1 MSVPRRMVVV
11 DDDPKVRMLLE
22 RAFRAP
28 EFQTWSFPTGKA
40 ALEKVSEIRPDCV
53 VSDVLM
59 PDMDGERFLRALRT
73 TPGLE
78 AVPFVALSAVRSEA
92 RIRSVLEA
100 GADAFLVKPFPL
112 RELVEKARSLFDRP
126 APTPAQAKGEPA
138 PAAPQPGPLPG
149 PPALLEPPPP
159 SDVVSPTLPII
170 AAAHTTSTSALPRRH
185 VFAPVP
191 DKGPGPAPET
201 GVTRPNRA
209 LQAEPAAG
217 PPPDDLEAHVR
228 EEVHPSK
235 PSLGFGR
242 YTRVEAR
249 GRSLVVLTEAT
260 AQPKFTV
267 TTVITE
273 KGQALRKIESALPHA
288 LARDEDRELVRRQVD
303 MQHDDALHRLDQLI
317 MDQTTRRVLW
327 SDQSRSVDPD
337 LLAWALSAVAQLVE
351 TEAGTEETTRILHST
366 HESVSI
372 DEDLLRVFHVTP
384 LGRVIVHVARRERL
398 PRRAVGAVAAWSLA
412 FTTQALQLS
421 EEGAVEPIRHATQRH
436 ETELERLGFYARL
449 RRRARA

>member
-28 EFQTWSFPTGKA
+28 EFETWSFPTGKA
-40 ALEKVSEIRPDCV
+40 ALEKVSDIRPDCV

-59 PDMDGERFLRALRT
+59 PDMDGERFLRALRA

-78 AVPFVALSAVRSEA
+78 GVPFVALSAVRSEA
-92 RIRSVLEA
+92 RIRSVLGA

-112 RELVEKARSLFDRP
+112 RELIEKARSLFDRP
-126 APTPAQAKGEPA
+126 APLRAIGA
-138 PAAPQPGPLPG
+138 PAATGTQ
-149 PPALLEPPPP
+149 PPPP
-159 SDVVSPTLPII
+159 SDVVSPTMPLL
-170 AAAHTTSTSALPRRH
+170 AVAHTTSTSSLPRR
-185 VFAPVP
+185 
-191 DKGPGPAPET
+191 PASALLDEPRREPEA
-201 GVTRPNRA
+201 GVTRPTRVPPV
-209 LQAEPAAG
+209 EPTPSAQL
-217 PPPDDLEAHVR
+217 DDGEPHVR
-228 EEVHPSK
+228 EDVHPSK

-260 AQPKFTV
+260 ALPKFTV

-288 LARDEDRELVRRQVD
+288 LARDEDRELVRHQVD
-303 MQHDDALHRLDQLI
+303 MQHEDALHRLGQLVL
-317 MDQTTRRVLW
+317 DQTTRRVLW

-337 LLAWALSAVAQLVE
+337 LLAWALSAIAQLVE
-351 TEAGTEETTRILHST
+351 TEAGTEETTRILQSS

-372 DEDLLRVFHVTP
+372 EEDLLRVFHVTP
-384 LGRVIVHVARRERL
+384 LGRVIVHVAHRERL

-412 FTTQALQLS
+412 FTTQALQLGD
-421 EEGAVEPIRHATQRH
+421 EGVVEPIRHATQRH
-436 ETELERLGFYARL
+436 ETELERLGFYSRL

>member
-1 MSVPRRMVVV
+1 MSAPRRMVVV

-40 ALEKVSEIRPDCV
+40 ALAQVSEIRPDCV

-59 PDMDGERFLRALRT
+59 PDMDGERFLRALRM

-78 AVPFVALSAVRSEA
+78 GVPFVALSAVRSEA

-112 RELVEKARSLFDRP
+112 RELIEKARSLFDRP
-126 APTPAQAKGEPA
+126 APGRAPVGSEDAAARPA
-138 PAAPQPGPLPG
+138 PLPG
-149 PPALLEPPPP
+149 PSAPVTPLEPPPP
-159 SDVVSPTLPII
+159 SDAVSPTLPLL
-170 AAAHTTSTSALPRRH
+170 AVAHTTTTTALSRRSFFTPPREPSREPEAESTRPTR
-185 VFAPVP
+185 APVI
-191 DKGPGPAPET
+191 
-201 GVTRPNRA
+201 
-209 LQAEPAAG
+209 EPVRTA
-217 PPPDDLEAHVR
+217 DDGEPHVR
-228 EEVHPSK
+228 EDVHPSK

-260 AQPKFTV
+260 ALPKFTV

-303 MQHDDALHRLDQLI
+303 MQHEDALHRLDQLVL
-317 MDQTTRRVLW
+317 DQTTRRVLW

-337 LLAWALSAVAQLVE
+337 LLAWALSAIAQLVE
-351 TEAGTEETTRILHST
+351 TEAGTEETTRILQST

-372 DEDLLRVFHVTP
+372 EEDLLRVFHVTP

-412 FTTQALQLS
+412 FAAQALQLG
-421 EEGAVEPIRHATQRH
+421 EEGVVEPIRHATQRH